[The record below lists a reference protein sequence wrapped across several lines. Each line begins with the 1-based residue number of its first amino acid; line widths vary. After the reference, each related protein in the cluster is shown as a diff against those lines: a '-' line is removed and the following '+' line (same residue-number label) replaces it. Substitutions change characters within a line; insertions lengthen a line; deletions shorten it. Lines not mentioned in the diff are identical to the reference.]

1 MPELPE
7 VETTRRGLSPHL
19 AHRVVTAV
27 HVRQPKLRAPV
38 PPDLAARIVGVRLRG
53 IERRGKYLC
62 FLLDRGAL
70 LIHLGMSGSLRIV
83 PPSLPPDGHD
93 HVDIAFGDCIMRFRD
108 PRRFGLVQWYDPQL
122 GDPPQLAHL
131 GIEPLSDEFDG
142 RGLYRATRGLDT
154 PIKSFL
160 MDGRRIVGVGNI
172 YASESLFR
180 AGIHPLVATRRLGAR
195 RCARLAAAVREILA
209 EAIAAGGSTLRD
221 FTGGDG
227 RPGYFQHS
235 HAVYGREGEACPR
248 CAAPIR
254 RIVLAQRSTFLCPR
268 CQRG

>member
-7 VETTRRGLSPHL
+7 VETTLRGLSPHL
-19 AHRVVTAV
+19 AGRSVTAV
-27 HVRQPKLRAPV
+27 DVRQPRLREPV
-38 PPDLAARIVGVRLRG
+38 PVDLATRLSG
-53 IERRGKYLC
+53 SALQAIERRGKYLC
-62 FLLDRGAL
+62 FLFDHGAL

-83 PPSLPPDGHD
+83 PPDQPPSGHD
-93 HVDIAFGDCIMRFRD
+93 HVDIAFGDRVLRFRD
-108 PRRFGLVQWYDPQL
+108 PRRFGLVQWYDPRQ
-122 GDPPQLAHL
+122 GDPPRLARL
-131 GIEPLSDEFDG
+131 GIEPLSAAFDG
-142 RGLYRATRGLDT
+142 SWLYRATRGLGL

-160 MDGRRIVGVGNI
+160 MDGHRIVGVGNI

-180 AGIHPLVATRRLGAR
+180 ARVHPLMPARRLGPR
-195 RCARLAAAVREILA
+195 RGQRLASAIREVLA

-235 HAVYGREGEACPR
+235 HAVYGREGEACPC

-254 RIVLAQRSTFLCPR
+254 RIVLAQRSTFLCTR
-268 CQRG
+268 CQRC